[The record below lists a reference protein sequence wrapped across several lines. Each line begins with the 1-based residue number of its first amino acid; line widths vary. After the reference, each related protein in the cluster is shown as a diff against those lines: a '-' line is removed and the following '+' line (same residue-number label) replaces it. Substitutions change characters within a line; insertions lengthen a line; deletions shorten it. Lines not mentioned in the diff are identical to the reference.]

1 MLETFY
7 IDYHCPQNL
16 ISVSY
21 HISGQLTCLT
31 MNQPYPP
38 QNFSLDLNFS
48 EEWLARPY
56 RGQSPLTHPWL
67 CPLWRLLA
75 SVKILPRFLGPPL
88 VCMIIWKCWQGI
100 YIYIYIYIYML
111 SIFISLL
118 FSFRTILYVSIVYGL
133 GNVIVAV
140 TAVPSILESVKL

>member
-7 IDYHCPQNL
+7 IDCHCPQNL

-31 MNQPYPP
+31 MKQPYPL

-56 RGQSPLTHPWL
+56 RGQSPLAL
-67 CPLWRLLA
+67 CPLFLTPSALA
-75 SVKILPRFLGPPL
+75 CLGTKSFLDYSSCL
-88 VCMIIWKCWQGI
+88 HDHMKMLTR
-100 YIYIYIYIYML
+100 YMYIYIYIYML

>member
-7 IDYHCPQNL
+7 IDCHCPQNL

-31 MNQPYPP
+31 MKQPYPL

-56 RGQSPLTHPWL
+56 RGQSPLALGYAHYFSRL
-67 CPLWRLLA
+67 RRLLA
-75 SVKILPRFLGPPL
+75 LAKILPRLL
-88 VCMIIWKCWQGI
+88 LLSAWSYENVDKVYV
-100 YIYIYIYIYML
+100 YIYIYICYLY
-111 SIFISLL
+111 LL
-118 FSFRTILYVSIVYGL
+118 AYYFL
-133 GNVIVAV
+133 
-140 TAVPSILESVKL
+140 LEQYCMCQLCMGWEM